1 VLAMVA
7 NDLMLKLLELVP
19 EESVS
24 VHQLTCK
31 TGLDHRTI
39 KKYLDLIIAIQE
51 SKKIRKEQV
60 GLRVLVRREK

>member
-1 VLAMVA
+1 MVA
-7 NDLMLKLLELVP
+7 QDLLVKLLDLIP
-19 EESVS
+19 EDHVS

-39 KKYLDLIIAIQE
+39 KKYLDLIIQIQN
-51 SKKIRKEQV
+51 SKKIVKEQV

>member
-1 VLAMVA
+1 MVV
-7 NDLMLKLLELVP
+7 NDLVLKLLELIP

-39 KKYLDLIIAIQE
+39 KKYLDLISVIQNW
-51 SKKIRKEQV
+51 KKIYKEQV